1 MERLRN
7 GRDANDNDKLTVD
20 GSVKARK
27 NFKSEEERPETIFI
41 PNGNVATLRDEIVN
55 DESDYSIRLDPH
67 EYVLDSFS
75 YLEVDDRTR
84 LIHIIGEYEKMVVDF
99 RKIHPKQQIVIYNFD
114 KSGNIME
121 VKIAGKPVCYIEPGC
136 FLRLYVTKSL
146 RVIAE
151 RQQPSDIIW

>member
-1 MERLRN
+1 MEGLRN
-7 GRDANDNDKLTVD
+7 SRDDNDKLTVD
-20 GSVKARK
+20 GSVKASK

-41 PNGNVATLRDEIVN
+41 PNGNVATLKDEIVN
-55 DESDYSIRLDPH
+55 DESDYSIRLDLH
-67 EYVLDSFS
+67 EYEIDSS
-75 YLEVDDRTR
+75 GYLQVDDRNR
-84 LIHIIGEYEKMVVDF
+84 LIHIIGEQIKMVVDF
-99 RKIHPKQQIVIYNFD
+99 RKIHPKQQTVIYNFD

-121 VKIAGKPVCYIEPGC
+121 VKIAGKPVYYIEPDY